1 MDADRENSR
10 VPAHVGELDPHHITP
25 VWRRDIG
32 EELGRASQ
40 RMDEA
45 YRRLVAAGGVTS
57 QDLGTI
63 YCDIPEDEGNH
74 DGEY

>member
-1 MDADRENSR
+1 MPTAKNSR
-10 VPAHVGELDPHHITP
+10 VPAHVGALDPQRITRFG
-25 VWRRDIG
+25 RRAIG

-57 QDLGTI
+57 QDLSTI
-63 YCDIPEDEGNH
+63 YCDVPDQDEGDH